1 MACLYRRSRATL
13 SLVGNLE
20 DLGLGDILQIVS
32 LSRKSGV
39 LHLEQDT
46 REGAIIFRDGQVVCA
61 YSTTTRRKL
70 SELLVEQGLLTED
83 QKKQCYEVWSDSG
96 KRDTLSA
103 HVERDVGVSHDK
115 IQSVIRGTVEKAVYH
130 LFRWREGT
138 FNFELKD
145 VEEEL
150 KALDRDDAQLVLDVG
165 LNPQYL
171 AMEGARLQDES
182 TLEEQPEEDEGDEDE
197 DIDLGPSVPEAE
209 NETPAPAAA
218 AAPVAPVP
226 SGAPVVLLIDD
237 DGLTLSSLSRKLLER
252 GFRVETAANAA
263 EGMAA
268 YEKLEA
274 AGTPVYLVAD
284 LLMPRS
290 DGAGILGG
298 LEILEFVRKRGPAI
312 RTILITDYDN
322 EDARTKATAMKADG
336 FLRKPRRAQ
345 LHPSEDTP
353 ELITFLDEIGP
364 MLATWA
370 AKDVSGASAPAS
382 EPLAD
387 PEAAAPSPS
396 STPAPESE
404 PEADDAGDDAGED
417 TVNIRDEL
425 AKEFEEGFFT
435 DGVQRA
441 GNSSRGLGMLKAMT
455 DELND
460 PNSSVEITLLVLRF
474 AAELMSRS
482 VIFVITPKEICGL
495 GEFGVEVA
503 GENPTVRVRKMRI
516 PRNEESIL
524 HDVLERQAPVKGPL
538 KETKWNRYII
548 DKLGGAEPSQ
558 AFAAPIAS
566 SGRVVAIL
574 YGDNAP
580 SDEEIGDTE
589 SLEIF
594 LVQAGMAMDRALLAR
609 QLRESSGKAG

>member
-1 MACLYRRSRATL
+1 M

-61 YSTTTRRKL
+61 YSTTIRRPL
-70 SELLVEQGLLTED
+70 GELLVEQGVVDAATCAQATEAWKD
-83 QKKQCYEVWSDSG
+83 SGMSDSL
-96 KRDTLSA
+96 TV
-103 HVERDVGVSHDK
+103 HIERDANIDHEQ
-115 IQSVIRGTVEKAVYH
+115 IQSVIRGTVEKTVYH

-145 VEEEL
+145 VDEEL
-150 KALDRDDAQLVLDVG
+150 RALDSQDAQLVLDVG

-182 TLEEQPEEDEGDEDE
+182 SMDEGAEGGGTEYHEDDDFE
-197 DIDLGPSVPEAE
+197 FGPTTTEE
-209 NETPAPAAA
+209 PAAPEPSKAETSA
-218 AAPVAPVP
+218 AASSTVP
-226 SGAPVVLLIDD
+226 ALSGQAGAGSPVVLVIDD
-237 DGLTLSSLSRKLLER
+237 DGLTLGRIQDKLTEQ
-252 GFRVETAANAA
+252 GFRVEGAVNSA

-268 YEKLEA
+268 YERLSA
-274 AGTPVYLVAD
+274 DGTPVYLVVD

-298 LEILEFVRKRGPAI
+298 IEVLEFVRAKSPDI
-312 RTILITDYDN
+312 HVVLVTDYDN
-322 EDARTKATAMKADG
+322 EDARKKAEDLNVDA

-345 LHPSEDTP
+345 LHPEEETP
-353 ELITFLDEIGP
+353 ELSAFLDELGP

-370 AKDVSGASAPAS
+370 AKEPAVAPKQAAETPSAPV
-382 EPLAD
+382 
-387 PEAAAPSPS
+387 AAPDAA
-396 STPAPESE
+396 TPAAHGG
-404 PEADDAGDDAGED
+404 ADEDVGED
-417 TVNIRDEL
+417 TINIRDEL
-425 AKEFEEGFFT
+425 AKEFEDGFFT
-435 DGVQRA
+435 DGPADHAQA
-441 GNSSRGLGMLKAMT
+441 SRGLGMLKAMT

-482 VIFVITPKEICGL
+482 VIFVVTPKEICGL
-495 GEFGVEVA
+495 GEFGVEIPD
-503 GENPTVRVRKMRI
+503 ENATVRVRKMRI
-516 PRNEESIL
+516 PKDQESIL
-524 HDVLERQAPVKGPL
+524 HDVLERQSPVKGPL
-538 KETKWNRYII
+538 RESEWNQYIL
-548 DKLGGAEPSQ
+548 DRLGGAEPSQ
-558 AFAAPIAS
+558 AFAAPIVS

-594 LVQAGMAMDRALLAR
+594 LVQAGMAMDRALLSR

>member
-1 MACLYRRSRATL
+1 M

-61 YSTTTRRKL
+61 YSTTIRRPL
-70 SELLVEQGLLTED
+70 GELLVEQGVVDAATCAQATEAW
-83 QKKQCYEVWSDSG
+83 KDSG
-96 KRDTLSA
+96 MSDPLTV
-103 HVERDVGVSHDK
+103 HIERDANIDHEQ
-115 IQSVIRGTVEKAVYH
+115 IQSVIRGTVEKSVYH

-145 VEEEL
+145 VDEEL
-150 KALDRDDAQLVLDVG
+150 RALDSQDAQLVLDVG

-182 TLEEQPEEDEGDEDE
+182 SMDEGAEGGGTEYNEDE
-197 DIDLGPSVPEAE
+197 DFEFGPTTTEEPAAPEPSKV
-209 NETPAPAAA
+209 ETSAAASSTAPAL
-218 AAPVAPVP
+218 
-226 SGAPVVLLIDD
+226 SGQASAGSPVVLVIDD
-237 DGLTLSSLSRKLLER
+237 DGLTLGRIQDKLTEQ
-252 GFRVETAANAA
+252 GFRVEGAANSA
-263 EGMAA
+263 EGKAA
-268 YEKLEA
+268 YERLSA
-274 AGTPVYLVAD
+274 DGTPVYLVVD

-298 LEILEFVRKRGPAI
+298 IEVLEFVRAKSPDI
-312 RTILITDYDN
+312 HVVLVTDYDN
-322 EDARTKATAMKADG
+322 EDARKKAEEMSVDA

-345 LHPSEDTP
+345 LHPEEDTP
-353 ELITFLDEIGP
+353 ELGAFLDELGP

-370 AKDVSGASAPAS
+370 AKEPVVKGAPIAEAPAAPVAGQVQS
-382 EPLAD
+382 QP
-387 PEAAAPSPS
+387 AATDGSD
-396 STPAPESE
+396 E
-404 PEADDAGDDAGED
+404 GVGED
-417 TVNIRDEL
+417 TINIRDEL
-425 AKEFEEGFFT
+425 AKEFEDGFFT
-435 DGVQRA
+435 DGPA
-441 GNSSRGLGMLKAMT
+441 GDAPASRGLGMLKAMT

-482 VIFVITPKEICGL
+482 VIFVVTPKEICGL
-495 GEFGVEVA
+495 GEFGVEIPD
-503 GENPTVRVRKMRI
+503 ENATVRVRKMRI
-516 PRNEESIL
+516 PKDKDSIL
-524 HDVLERQAPVKGPL
+524 RDVLERQSPVKSSL
-538 KETKWNRYII
+538 RETEWNQYIL
-548 DKLGGAEPSQ
+548 DRLGGAEPSQ
-558 AFAAPIAS
+558 AFAAPIVS

-594 LVQAGMAMDRALLAR
+594 LVQAGMAMDRALLSR